1 MEETD
6 GEKEQI
12 VEGSGGNNRLRDG
25 SRKSHRAESGEGGRH
40 GEEGARAN
48 LEAGRIAQE
57 AIAEND
63 ETLEESSGLD
73 F

>member
-6 GEKEQI
+6 GEKEQV
-12 VEGSGGNNRLRDG
+12 VEASGGNNRLGDG
-25 SRKSHRAESGEGGRH
+25 SRKSHRAESGEGRRN

-48 LEAGRIAQE
+48 LEAGGVAQE
-57 AIAEND
+57 AVAEDD
-63 ETLEESSGLD
+63 ETLEESLSLD